1 MARLSEYNLEMCV
14 EICKEVA
21 DGLNIKKVLAS
32 KKEYPDFSTWCRWKR
47 EHDELNNLYVR
58 SINDKAES
66 IDDEIDNIMA
76 EVRAGKLDYGTGRLL
91 IDTLKWKAAKY
102 YPKMFGEKIE
112 HDLKSSDGSMVVP
125 VFVFQNLN
133 EDEQK

>member
-1 MARLSEYNLEMCV
+1 MARPSEYNFEMCI

-76 EVRAGKLDYGTGRLL
+76 EVRAGELDFVAGRLL

-112 HDLKSSDGSMVVP
+112 HDLKSSDGSMAVP
-125 VFVFQNLN
+125 IFVFKNLN
-133 EDEQK
+133 PDEQE